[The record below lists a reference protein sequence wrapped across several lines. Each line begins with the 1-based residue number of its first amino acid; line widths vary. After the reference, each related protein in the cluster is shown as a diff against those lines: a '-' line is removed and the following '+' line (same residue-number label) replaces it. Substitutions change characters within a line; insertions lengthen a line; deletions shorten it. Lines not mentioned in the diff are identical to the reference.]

1 MQHTYIGNWK
11 AEVTFKNML
20 QLLNCAVLSSVL
32 KP

>member
-1 MQHTYIGNWK
+1 MHHTYIDNWK
-11 AEVTFKNML
+11 VEVIFENML